1 VDLISI
7 LIVVAKVAFVLI
19 VVLHFGA
26 LMTWAERKQAAL
38 IQDRIG
44 PNRINILGVK
54 ALGLIQIM
62 ADGLK
67 MIMKED
73 FIPAGAHRLYHTLAP
88 AIAMFPALVALA
100 VVPFGP
106 SFDVA
111 GRHIELQVANLDV
124 GILFVLAVSSLG
136 VYGIALAG
144 WASNNKY
151 SLLGTVRATAQMI
164 SYEIPMGL
172 AIIGIVMTYG
182 TLEMNKIVELQGEY
196 FRLGGLPILP
206 KWGIFYQPLGF
217 VLLFT
222 ALIAETKRTPFDLPE
237 GESELVAGFNVEYS
251 GMKWGMFFLGEF
263 ASIVVVSALVAT
275 LYFGGWQIPY
285 VNLMALPAL
294 PRVLLGV
301 ATFFGKV
308 IVLCWLQLLVR
319 WTLPRFRYDQL
330 MDLGWK
336 RLMPLAIANLPL
348 TAAWIWMLGGMKS

>member
-1 VDLISI
+1 
-7 LIVVAKVAFVLI
+7 
-19 VVLHFGA
+19 
-26 LMTWAERKQAAL
+26 
-38 IQDRIG
+38 
-44 PNRINILGVK
+44 
-54 ALGLIQIM
+54 
-62 ADGLK
+62 
-67 MIMKED
+67 
-73 FIPAGAHRLYHTLAP
+73 
-88 AIAMFPALVALA
+88 
-100 VVPFGP
+100 
-106 SFDVA
+106 
-111 GRHIELQVANLDV
+111 
-124 GILFVLAVSSLG
+124 
-136 VYGIALAG
+136 
-144 WASNNKY
+144 
-151 SLLGTVRATAQMI
+151 
-164 SYEIPMGL
+164 MGL